1 MLCRLCLW
9 FIPPCCSTRL
19 MSAMH
24 QGAGTGSEVARVLA
38 AAVEHS
44 WLEGRCYRAR
54 GLQAGMLHVQ
64 ASQMNYKNGQAQGFA
79 LFHSGAA
86 ARAAVDQLHNMV

>member
-1 MLCRLCLW
+1 MTS
-9 FIPPCCSTRL
+9 P
-19 MSAMH
+19 A
-24 QGAGTGSEVARVLA
+24 
-38 AAVEHS
+38 
-44 WLEGRCYRAR
+44 Y
-54 GLQAGMLHVQ
+54 Q